1 MKYNSR
7 NRSRFHEDKIIYDL
21 FKNTTI
27 SNQQDTG
34 SATIILPT
42 GTYVELGAF
51 DGKDESN
58 TMFFDKCL
66 GWSGLLIEGQT
77 QSYEKVIVNRPHAV
91 KMSFSPTCKNENET
105 VSFYDYPLSNNG
117 MQDLAKSY
125 IGKETIEIPCGP
137 LTPVLLDIF
146 GPDGHI
152 SFFSLDVEGAE
163 LLVLETL
170 NFDVLLIEVIMVEI
184 QNAHCPEANCESVHN
199 IRRHMAMTRKYSLF
213 VDFLEASD
221 VYIRWGTAAWSR
233 AKAIERDRKERMERG
248 ILEHTMLMMQGRH
261 EGPNRLNNTRR
272 H

>member
-1 MKYNSR
+1 
-7 NRSRFHEDKIIYDL
+7 
-21 FKNTTI
+21 
-27 SNQQDTG
+27 
-34 SATIILPT
+34 
-42 GTYVELGAF
+42 
-51 DGKDESN
+51 
-58 TMFFDKCL
+58 
-66 GWSGLLIEGQT
+66 
-77 QSYEKVIVNRPHAV
+77 
-91 KMSFSPTCKNENET
+91 
-105 VSFYDYPLSNNG
+105 

-184 QNAHCPEANCESVHN
+184 QNAHCPEANCDSVHN